1 MIHEEWDNASK
12 HGEYSVMLAQRFMVK
27 VDGHAD
33 SVDEL
38 KSAVGSVDL
47 AGLAALR
54 NEGVKAAN

>member
-1 MIHEEWDNASK
+1 
-12 HGEYSVMLAQRFMVK
+12 MLAQRFMVK
-27 VDGHAD
+27 VDGHAG

-38 KSAVGSVDL
+38 KAAVNSVDL